1 MKQFKCGDV
10 IPGCQWMTRS
20 EDEQE
25 LLEKIHVHARDEHAM
40 DEVPPEV
47 DDAIHMMITEV

>member
-20 EDEQE
+20 EDEKE
-25 LLEKIHVHARDEHAM
+25 LLEKIQVHARDEHAM

-47 DDAIHMMITEV
+47 EDAIHMVITEV